1 MLFRFCGFS
10 EIVRDLSEL
19 LSPFYLL
26 VLLLE
31 STMSKRVTPEIET
44 FARIRV
50 VGVGGSGCNA
60 INHMIASKVKGVE
73 FVAVNTDAQDLHRSL
88 AKRKI
93 HIGKNLTR
101 GLGAGMNP
109 DIGRRAAEET
119 RQEIQEALQGS
130 DMVFITCG
138 MGGGTG
144 TGASATVAKIAK
156 ELGALTVAV
165 VTRPFAFEGAQRN
178 MIADKG
184 LEDLKKEVDAYL
196 VIPNDKLL
204 AIVEAQTSA
213 KNAFALCDE
222 ILRQAVEGVS
232 DIITTPGE
240 INTDFN
246 DIKTIMEGAG
256 PALMG
261 IGIADGDNR
270 ARDAAAQAV
279 NSPLLDVSIT
289 GAKGILFVVAGADD
303 LGILEV
309 QEAAKVISESVDK
322 SAKVIFGIMRDE
334 KLKKGQIR
342 IIVIA
347 TGFPEGVSGT
357 NGLGIERSLF
367 AMEPKDQQDTRGKI
381 YNDSMHR
388 EAPEV
393 SQSAPLPEPVRENIR
408 EEAEIPAS
416 NVQNRMERDE
426 PIVTAQPRRID
437 NEPIKPPPVE
447 DEDDTWGAI
456 PSFLRRH
463 KK

>member
-1 MLFRFCGFS
+1 
-10 EIVRDLSEL
+10 
-19 LSPFYLL
+19 
-26 VLLLE
+26 
-31 STMSKRVTPEIET
+31 MSKRVIPEIET

-50 VGVGGSGCNA
+50 VGVGGSGLNA
-60 INHMIASKVKGVE
+60 VNHMINCKVKGVE
-73 FVAVNTDAQDLHRSL
+73 FVAINTDAQDLHRSL

-109 DIGRRAAEET
+109 ELGRRAAEET
-119 RQEIQEALQGS
+119 RQEIQESLQGS

-144 TGASATVAKIAK
+144 TGASAIVAKIAK

-165 VTRPFAFEGAQRN
+165 VTKPFAFEGAQRSE
-178 MIADKG
+178 IADRG
-184 LEDLKKEVDAYL
+184 LSELKKEVDAFL

-204 AIVEAQTSA
+204 SIVEANTTA

-246 DIKTIMEGAG
+246 DIKAIMEGAG

-261 IGIADGDNR
+261 IGVAEGDNR
-270 ARDAAAQAV
+270 ARDAAAAAV
-279 NSPLLDVSIT
+279 NSPLLDVSIN
-289 GAKGILFVVAGADD
+289 GARGILFVVAGSED

-309 QEAAKVISESVDK
+309 QEAAKVVGESVDK
-322 SAKVIFGIMRDE
+322 SAKIIFGIMRDE

-347 TGFPEGVSGT
+347 TGFPEHAMEGAVSH
-357 NGLGIERSLF
+357 LAPAERSLF
-367 AMEPKDQQDTRGKI
+367 SMPKQDQEQVRGKI
-381 YNDSMHR
+381 YNEMPKP
-388 EAPEV
+388 EKAATPAPEE
-393 SQSAPLPEPVRENIR
+393 EPKK
-408 EEAEIPAS
+408 
-416 NVQNRMERDE
+416 ERPE
-426 PIVTAQPRRID
+426 PIVTARSEKPA
-437 NEPIKPPPVE
+437 EPIKPIVE
-447 DEDDTWGAI
+447 DDDSWGGAI
-456 PSFLRRH
+456 PSFLRRN

>member
-1 MLFRFCGFS
+1 
-10 EIVRDLSEL
+10 
-19 LSPFYLL
+19 
-26 VLLLE
+26 
-31 STMSKRVTPEIET
+31 MSKRVTPEIET

-50 VGVGGSGCNA
+50 VGCGGSGGNA
-60 INHMIASKVKGVE
+60 VNHMINSKVKGVE
-73 FVAVNTDAQDLHRSL
+73 FIAINTDAQDLHRSL

-93 HIGKNLTR
+93 HIGKNLTK

-109 DIGRRAAEET
+109 ELGRRAAEET

-144 TGASATVAKIAK
+144 TGAAGVVAKIAK

-165 VTRPFAFEGAQRN
+165 VTKPFTFEGAQRTE
-178 MIADKG
+178 IAEVG
-184 LEDLKKEVDAYL
+184 LASLKKEVDAYL

-204 AIVEAQTSA
+204 SIVEAQTSA

-246 DIKTIMEGAG
+246 DIKAIMEGAG

-270 ARDAAAQAV
+270 AKDAAAAAV

-289 GAKGILFVVAGADD
+289 GARGILFVVAGSDD

-309 QEAAKVISESVDK
+309 QEAAKVIGESVDK

-334 KLKKGQIR
+334 KLKKGQLR

-347 TGFPEGVSGT
+347 TGFPEQDGSASYTG
-357 NGLGIERSLF
+357 GERSLF
-367 AMEPKDQQDTRGKI
+367 TMPAKEQEESRGKI
-381 YNDSMHR
+381 FNDVLGR
-388 EAPEV
+388 PAP
-393 SQSAPLPEPVRENIR
+393 R
-408 EEAEIPAS
+408 EEAPAS
-416 NVQNRMERDE
+416 MPMPEDEGPILPPRREREE
-426 PIVTAQPRRID
+426 PIVTAMPKPRETAQAITP
-437 NEPIKPPPVE
+437 PIVE
-447 DEDDTWGAI
+447 EEDDTWGAI

>member
-1 MLFRFCGFS
+1 
-10 EIVRDLSEL
+10 
-19 LSPFYLL
+19 
-26 VLLLE
+26 
-31 STMSKRVTPEIET
+31 MSKRVTPEIET

-60 INHMIASKVKGVE
+60 INHMINSKVKGVE

-109 DIGRRAAEET
+109 DLGRRAAEET

-144 TGASATVAKIAK
+144 TGASTTVAKIAK

-165 VTRPFAFEGAQRN
+165 VTRPFSFEGAQRN
-178 MIADKG
+178 EIAERG
-184 LEDLKKEVDAYL
+184 LAELKKEVDAYL

-204 AIVEAQTSA
+204 SIVEAQTSA

-256 PALMG
+256 SALMG
-261 IGIADGDNR
+261 IGVADGDNR

-279 NSPLLDVSIT
+279 NSPLLDVSIA

-347 TGFPEGVSGT
+347 TGFPEDPEANRQGS
-357 NGLGIERSLF
+357 ERSLF
-367 AMEPKDQQDTRGKI
+367 AMEPKEQQETRSKI
-381 YNDSMHR
+381 FSEAVR
-388 EAPEV
+388 REEPAVPAVEEAP
-393 SQSAPLPEPVRENIR
+393 APVKAEREEPV
-408 EEAEIPAS
+408 
-416 NVQNRMERDE
+416 
-426 PIVTAQPRRID
+426 VTAQPQRRID
-437 NEPIKPPPVE
+437 NEPIKPPSV
-447 DEDDTWGAI
+447 DEEDTWGAI

>member
-1 MLFRFCGFS
+1 
-10 EIVRDLSEL
+10 
-19 LSPFYLL
+19 
-26 VLLLE
+26 
-31 STMSKRVTPEIET
+31 MSKRVVPEIET

-50 VGVGGSGCNA
+50 VGVGGSGGNA
-60 INHMIASKVKGVE
+60 VNHMVNSKVKGVE
-73 FVAVNTDAQDLHRSL
+73 FIAVNSDAQDLHRSM

-101 GLGAGMNP
+101 GLGTGMNP
-109 DIGRRAAEET
+109 ELGKRAAEET

-144 TGASATVAKIAK
+144 TGASAVVARIAK
-156 ELGALTVAV
+156 EIGALTIAV
-165 VTRPFAFEGAQRN
+165 VTRPFSFEGAQRKD
-178 MIADKG
+178 IAEHG
-184 LEDLKKEVDAYL
+184 LAELKKEVDAFI

-204 AIVEAQTSA
+204 AIVESQTSA
-213 KNAFALCDE
+213 KSAFAMADE

-246 DIKTIMEGAG
+246 DIKTIMENAG

-261 IGIADGDNR
+261 IGVADGDRR
-270 ARDAAAQAV
+270 AADAAAQAV
-279 NSPLLDVSIT
+279 NSPLLDVSIS
-289 GAKGILFVVAGADD
+289 GAKGVLFVVAGSDD

-309 QEAAKVISESVDK
+309 QEAAKVIGDSVDQ

-347 TGFPEGVSGT
+347 TGFPESEAADTGT
-357 NGLGIERSLF
+357 ATGGFERSLF
-367 AMEPKDQQDTRGKI
+367 AMPAKEQEETRGKI
-381 YNDSMHR
+381 FNDVMRRSAPEEVVQE
-388 EAPEV
+388 EAP
-393 SQSAPLPEPVRENIR
+393 R
-408 EEAEIPAS
+408 EERVEKP
-416 NVQNRMERDE
+416 E
-426 PIVTAQPRRID
+426 PIVTAQP
-437 NEPIKPPPVE
+437 KPRGETKTVVPPSAQNAPE
-447 DEDDTWGAI
+447 EEDDAWGAI

>member
-1 MLFRFCGFS
+1 MPKK
-10 EIVRDLSEL
+10 VQ
-19 LSPFYLL
+19 
-26 VLLLE
+26 
-31 STMSKRVTPEIET
+31 PEIET

-50 VGVGGSGCNA
+50 VGCGGSGSNA
-60 INHMIASKVKGVE
+60 VNHMINSKVKGVE
-73 FVAVNTDAQDLHRSL
+73 FVAINTDAQDLHRSL
-88 AKRKI
+88 AKKKI
-93 HIGKNLTR
+93 HIGKNITK

-109 DIGRRAAEET
+109 DVGRRAAEET

-144 TGASATVAKIAK
+144 TGAAPIVAKIAK
-156 ELGALTVAV
+156 EIGALTVAV
-165 VTRPFAFEGAQRN
+165 VTKPFAFEGAQRSE
-178 MIADKG
+178 IAERG
-184 LEDLKKEVDAYL
+184 LADLKKEVDAYL

-204 AIVEAQTSA
+204 SIVEAQTTA
-213 KNAFALCDE
+213 KNAFALADE

-270 ARDAAAQAV
+270 AKDAAAQAV
-279 NSPLLDVSIT
+279 NSPLLDVSIN
-289 GAKGILFVVAGADD
+289 GAKGILFVVAGSDD

-309 QEAAKVISESVDK
+309 QEAAKVINESVDK
-322 SAKVIFGIMRDE
+322 SAKVIFGIMRDD
-334 KLKKGQIR
+334 KIKKGQLR

-347 TGFPEGVSGT
+347 TGFPEGEGAYSQS
-357 NGLGIERSLF
+357 GIERSLF
-367 AMEPKDQQDTRGKI
+367 AMPAQEQHKMMALVLVEPAQR
-381 YNDSMHR
+381 R
-388 EAPEV
+388 EE
-393 SQSAPLPEPVRENIR
+393 PLPEPIRENIR
-408 EEAEIPAS
+408 EEAEMPL
-416 NVQNRMERDE
+416 VTRREE
-426 PIVTAQPRRID
+426 PIVTAQPQKRID
-437 NEPIKPPPVE
+437 NDMIKPPVVDGE
-447 DEDDTWGAI
+447 DDDTWGAI

>member
-1 MLFRFCGFS
+1 
-10 EIVRDLSEL
+10 
-19 LSPFYLL
+19 
-26 VLLLE
+26 
-31 STMSKRVTPEIET
+31 MSKRVTPEIET

-50 VGVGGSGCNA
+50 VGCGGSGNNA
-60 INHMIASKVKGVE
+60 INHMINSKVKGVE
-73 FVAVNTDAQDLHRSL
+73 FIAVNSDAQDLHRSL
-88 AKRKI
+88 AKRKV

-101 GLGAGMNP
+101 GLGTGMNP
-109 DIGRRAAEET
+109 ELGRRAAEET

-144 TGASATVAKIAK
+144 TGSSAIVAKIAK
-156 ELGALTVAV
+156 ELGALTIAV
-165 VTRPFAFEGAQRN
+165 VTKPFSFEGAQRQN
-178 MIADKG
+178 IADRG
-184 LEDLKKEVDAYL
+184 LAELKKEVDAYI
-196 VIPNDKLL
+196 VIPNDRLL
-204 AIVEAQTSA
+204 SLVEAQTTA
-213 KNAFALCDE
+213 KNAFALVDE

-246 DIKTIMEGAG
+246 DIKAIMEAAG

-270 ARDAAAQAV
+270 AKDAAAQAV

-289 GAKGILFVVAGADD
+289 GAKGILFVVAGSDD

-322 SAKVIFGIMRDE
+322 DARIIFGIMRDE

-347 TGFPEGVSGT
+347 TGFPEGASAETAAAAGF
-357 NGLGIERSLF
+357 ERSLF
-367 AMEPKDQQDTRGKI
+367 AMP
-381 YNDSMHR
+381 
-388 EAPEV
+388 APEQKEARGMIFNEV
-393 SQSAPLPEPVRENIR
+393 MKRDSAPAPVEEKVEEPAPEPAPVRKER
-408 EEAEIPAS
+408 E
-416 NVQNRMERDE
+416 E
-426 PIVTAQPRRID
+426 PIVTAMPKPREEVRPAPQPQA
-437 NEPIKPPPVE
+437 EEE
-447 DEDDTWGAI
+447 DEAWGAI

>member
-1 MLFRFCGFS
+1 
-10 EIVRDLSEL
+10 
-19 LSPFYLL
+19 
-26 VLLLE
+26 
-31 STMSKRVTPEIET
+31 MSKRVVPEIET

-50 VGVGGSGCNA
+50 VGVGGSGLNA
-60 INHMIASKVKGVE
+60 VNHMINSKVKGVE

-109 DIGRRAAEET
+109 EVGRRAAEET
-119 RQEIQEALQGS
+119 RQEIQESLQGS

-144 TGASATVAKIAK
+144 TGASAVVAKIAK
-156 ELGALTVAV
+156 ELGALTVAI
-165 VTRPFAFEGAQRN
+165 VTKPFGFEGAQRKD
-178 MIADKG
+178 IAERG
-184 LEDLKKEVDAYL
+184 LAELKKEVDAFI

-204 AIVEAQTSA
+204 SIVEANTTA
-213 KNAFALCDE
+213 KSAFALCDE

-246 DIKTIMEGAG
+246 DIKAIMEGAG

-261 IGIADGDNR
+261 IGIAEGERR
-270 ARDAAAQAV
+270 AQEAAALAV
-279 NSPLLDVSIT
+279 NSPLLDVSIN
-289 GAKGILFVVAGADD
+289 GAKGVLFVVAGNED

-309 QEAAKVISESVDK
+309 QEAAKVVSESVDK

-334 KLKKGQIR
+334 KLKKGQVR

-347 TGFPEGVSGT
+347 TGFPEGPESASS
-357 NGLGIERSLF
+357 NAYERSLF
-367 AMEPKDQQDTRGKI
+367 SMPKVEQQEVRGKI
-381 YNDSMHR
+381 FN
-388 EAPEV
+388 EV
-393 SQSAPLPEPVRENIR
+393 MRPQRSEVREEPA
-408 EEAEIPAS
+408 EEPAKK
-416 NVQNRMERDE
+416 EE
-426 PIVTAQPRRID
+426 PIVTAQPSRPAEAVKPIVPPEVEKE
-437 NEPIKPPPVE
+437 EP
-447 DEDDTWGAI
+447 WGAI
-456 PSFLRRH
+456 PDFLRRH

>member
-1 MLFRFCGFS
+1 
-10 EIVRDLSEL
+10 
-19 LSPFYLL
+19 
-26 VLLLE
+26 
-31 STMSKRVTPEIET
+31 MSKRVTPEIET

-60 INHMIASKVKGVE
+60 INHMINSKIKGVE

-93 HIGKNLTR
+93 HIGKNLTH

-109 DIGRRAAEET
+109 DLGRRAAEET

-144 TGASATVAKIAK
+144 TGAAPTVAKIAK

-165 VTRPFAFEGAQRN
+165 VTRPFSFEGAHRN
-178 MIADKG
+178 TIAEKG
-184 LEDLKKEVDAYL
+184 LADLKKEVDAYL
-196 VIPNDKLL
+196 IIPNDKLL

-246 DIKTIMEGAG
+246 DVKTIMEGAG

-270 ARDAAAQAV
+270 ARDAAAHAV
-279 NSPLLDVSIT
+279 NSPLLDVSIN

-309 QEAAKVISESVDK
+309 QEAAKVIGESVDK

-347 TGFPEGVSGT
+347 TGFPEGEGEGTSSGV
-357 NGLGIERSLF
+357 ERSLF
-367 AMEPKDQQDTRGKI
+367 AMEPKEQVETKSRIFGESQK
-381 YNDSMHR
+381 R
-388 EAPEV
+388 EE
-393 SQSAPLPEPVRENIR
+393 PLPEPIRENIR
-408 EEAEIPAS
+408 EEAVEPVAPLIPQAL
-416 NVQNRMERDE
+416 RHREE
-426 PIVTAQPRRID
+426 PVVTAQPQRRID
-437 NEPIKPPPVE
+437 NDIIAPPTV

>member
-1 MLFRFCGFS
+1 
-10 EIVRDLSEL
+10 
-19 LSPFYLL
+19 
-26 VLLLE
+26 
-31 STMSKRVTPEIET
+31 MSKRVESEIET

-60 INHMIASKVKGVE
+60 VNHMVNSKVKGVE
-73 FVAVNTDAQDLHRSL
+73 FIAVNSDAQDLHRSL
-88 AKRKI
+88 AKKKI
-93 HIGKNLTR
+93 HIGKNLTK
-101 GLGAGMNP
+101 GLGTGMNP
-109 DIGRRAAEET
+109 ELGKRAAEET

-144 TGASATVAKIAK
+144 TGASSVVAKIAK
-156 ELGALTVAV
+156 EIGALTVAV
-165 VTRPFAFEGAQRN
+165 VTKPFAFEGLQRRE
-178 MIADKG
+178 IAELG
-184 LEDLKKEVDAYL
+184 LMELKHEVDAFI

-204 AIVEAQTSA
+204 SIVEANTTA
-213 KNAFALCDE
+213 KSAFALADE

-246 DIKTIMEGAG
+246 DIKAIMEGAG

-261 IGIADGDNR
+261 IGVADGERR
-270 ARDAAAQAV
+270 AQDAAAQAV

-289 GAKGILFVVAGADD
+289 GAKGVLFVVAGSDD

-309 QEAAKVISESVDK
+309 QEAAKVVSDSVDK
-322 SAKVIFGIMRDE
+322 NAKVIFGIMRDE

-347 TGFPEGVSGT
+347 TGFPEGDSEGQQ
-357 NGLGIERSLF
+357 GGIERSLF
-367 AMEPKDQQDTRGKI
+367 AMPSGEQQEVRGKVFADLMRRPAPAPVEEEPVAI
-381 YNDSMHR
+381 TVEE
-388 EAPEV
+388 EAPVREGR
-393 SQSAPLPEPVRENIR
+393 PEPV
-408 EEAEIPAS
+408 
-416 NVQNRMERDE
+416 
-426 PIVTAQPRRID
+426 VTAKPERRA
-437 NEPIKPPPVE
+437 EAKPLTPPAAE
-447 DEDDTWGAI
+447 EDDEAWGAI

>member
-1 MLFRFCGFS
+1 
-10 EIVRDLSEL
+10 
-19 LSPFYLL
+19 
-26 VLLLE
+26 
-31 STMSKRVTPEIET
+31 MSKRVEPEVET

-50 VGVGGSGCNA
+50 VGCGGSGSNA
-60 INHMIASKVKGVE
+60 VNHMINSKVKGVE
-73 FVAVNTDAQDLHRSL
+73 FIAINTDAQDLHRSL

-93 HIGKNLTR
+93 HIGKNLTK

-109 DIGRRAAEET
+109 ELGRRAAEET

-144 TGASATVAKIAK
+144 TGASTVVAKIAK

-165 VTRPFAFEGAQRN
+165 VTKPFSFEGMQRKD
-178 MIADKG
+178 IADRG
-184 LEDLKKEVDAYL
+184 LSDLKKEVDAFI

-213 KNAFALCDE
+213 KSAFALADE

-246 DIKTIMEGAG
+246 DIKAIMEGAG

-261 IGIADGDNR
+261 IGVADGDRR
-270 ARDAAAQAV
+270 AQDAAAQAV

-289 GAKGILFVVAGADD
+289 GAKGVLFVVAGAED

-309 QEAAKVISESVDK
+309 QEAAKVVSDSVDK

-347 TGFPEGVSGT
+347 TGFPEGEGEFQQ
-357 NGLGIERSLF
+357 GGIERSLF
-367 AMEPKDQQDTRGKI
+367 AMEPAQQEETRGKI
-381 YNDSMHR
+381 FN
-388 EAPEV
+388 EV
-393 SQSAPLPEPVRENIR
+393 RPAAAQPAPEPVVAAAPAPEPARRE
-408 EEAEIPAS
+408 
-416 NVQNRMERDE
+416 E
-426 PIVTAQPRRID
+426 PIVTATPQKR
-437 NEPIKPPPVE
+437 EETAVPPSGRAQAAPEEE
-447 DEDDTWGAI
+447 DEAWGAI